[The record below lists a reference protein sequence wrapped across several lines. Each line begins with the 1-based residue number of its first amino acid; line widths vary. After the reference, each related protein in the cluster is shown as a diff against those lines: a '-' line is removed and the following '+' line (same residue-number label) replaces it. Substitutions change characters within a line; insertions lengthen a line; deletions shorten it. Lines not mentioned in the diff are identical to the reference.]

1 MMQCVRCDVYVCIC
15 VWKEEGGVDD
25 MHCIYAMHA
34 RDSEI
39 NSLERRSSDMEHGCA
54 KNGFVKFV
62 FENIYG

>member
-1 MMQCVRCDVYVCIC
+1 
-15 VWKEEGGVDD
+15 VWKEEGGADD

-39 NSLERRSSDMEHGCA
+39 NSLERRSSDVEHGCA